1 MMEEGFKMKA
11 VVLFSGGLD
20 STTLLYWARA
30 QGKEVR
36 ALSFDY
42 GQKHRLEIELAGQ
55 TCLQLKIPR
64 DILFVDLRP
73 IGGSA
78 LTSNSLAIPTATSL
92 EEEKSFSG
100 PPLTY
105 VPFRNGI
112 FLSLAA
118 AWAEARSIQEII
130 CGFHVHDSP
139 EYPDTT
145 EKFVKAMEQAI
156 NNGTKAAFGFPPFK
170 IICPFLTLGKAD
182 ILRIGLQLGADYSY
196 SLSCYRGAE
205 IPCGRC
211 PACFHRQ
218 KAWQEVG
225 EEDHLLSRLRR
236 EGKI

>member
-1 MMEEGFKMKA
+1 MKA

-20 STTLLYWARA
+20 STTLLYWAKA
-30 QGKEVR
+30 QGKEVQ

-55 TCLQLKIPR
+55 TCLQLNIPR
-64 DILFVDLRP
+64 EILSVDLRP

-78 LTSNSLAIPTATSL
+78 LTSDSLAIPDSAPS
-92 EEEKSFSG
+92 EEKPPSG

-130 CGFHVHDSP
+130 CGFHVLDSP

-145 EKFVKAMEQAI
+145 EKFVRAMEQAI
-156 NNGTKAAFGFPPFK
+156 NQGTKASFGFPPFK
-170 IICPFLTLGKAD
+170 ITCPFLSLGKAD

-205 IPCGRC
+205 VPCGRC
-211 PACFHRQ
+211 PACYHRQ

-225 EEDHLLSRLRR
+225 EEDHLIRRLRK